1 VGKER
6 DGAEK
11 QPEDSESKSEKNDR
25 DAGEKMFSMGDDGEE
40 EKSFDYKY
48 ST

>member
-11 QPEDSESKSEKNDR
+11 QPEDSESKSEKTTEMQER
-25 DAGEKMFSMGDDGEE
+25 KCSRWGMMEVGEE
-40 EKSFDYKY
+40 EKSFDY